1 MHCHNI
7 IRYYSRAWTFLSFFI
22 FLSFSFRFLMNAALT
37 QWTLSVYDSI
47 SCCKLEKN
55 VAFLLVSLFCL
66 FYMRSDFVNEK
77 FLLNSYWSVCFP
89 IKLSEKKLEGTL
101 KWNTADFRIKNV
113 RFGCSATTILIFFT
127 LRNNDFS
134 VSSHLK
140 IISASLLSIQ
150 SFRCSMRHTA
160 KDNPSNFSQ

>member
-47 SCCKLEKN
+47 SCCKLKKTWHF
-55 VAFLLVSLFCL
+55 FLWVCFVYFICAATSW
-66 FYMRSDFVNEK
+66 MR
-77 FLLNSYWSVCFP
+77 NSYWIP
-89 IKLSEKKLEGTL
+89 IDLYVFQLNCRKKNWKEHSNGILL
-101 KWNTADFRIKNV
+101 IFD
-113 RFGCSATTILIFFT
+113 CSATTILIFFT
-127 LRNNDFS
+127 LRNNDSS

-140 IISASLLSIQ
+140 IISTSLLSIQ
-150 SFRCSMRHTA
+150 SFRCSMGHTA
-160 KDNPSNFSQ
+160 KDHPSNFSQ